1 MSSSQMLLKLSG
13 RLWGALSPSDRRIG
27 LDRPSEGGKVTSEQ
41 LYLRARALSRIGD
54 KALIID
60 ILKQAHSLD
69 PQFSD
74 ALEAQGEALDL
85 SGDSHAAVGR
95 YELARSIRRTARRG
109 TPDRHYVWRQ
119 LRPSTAEVL
128 AYGSVIKSL
137 RKHALPYLARGNAY
151 LVGGRP
157 QEAIA
162 DYDRAFGLLGPSP
175 EVLALKG
182 EALVGMGRYDEAA
195 ELFDTVLAAR
205 PSDFDAL
212 NSRGIAR
219 MALGRVIDAN
229 DDWKRQREIMKG
241 RPAANAYS
249 ALRMADYE
257 ATLACLEQVPHRDKK
272 DPYWSLYVLSMS
284 LRLRRGQPEVS
295 ARADDGW
302 PGLLVAYLQGN
313 ATADEV
319 LALADTPSRQGEAQF
334 QFGVLASVRDPAVA
348 RRCWQCVVDVCP
360 PTLVEYAAARNEL
373 ARLGS

>member
-1 MSSSQMLLKLSG
+1 MSSSQMLLKISG
-13 RLWGALSPSDRRIG
+13 RLWDVLRPDGARSGPRALHQAHQESPER
-27 LDRPSEGGKVTSEQ
+27 
-41 LYLRARALSRIGD
+41 LYLRARAQFRNGD
-54 KALIID
+54 KGAVLD
-60 ILKQAHSLD
+60 LLKQAHALD

-85 SGDSHAAVGR
+85 SGDWNAAIGR

-109 TPDRHYVWRQ
+109 APDRHYVWRQ
-119 LRPSTAEVL
+119 LRPSTAEVF

-151 LVGGRP
+151 LVGGRAE
-157 QEAIA
+157 EAMA
-162 DYDRAFGLLGPSP
+162 DYERAYRLLKPSR

-219 MALGRVIDAN
+219 MALGRVTDAN
-229 DDWKRQREIMKG
+229 ADWKRQRQIMKG

-257 ATLACLEQVPHRDKK
+257 AALAFLDQVAPSDKE
-272 DPYWSLYVLSMS
+272 DFYWGLYVLSMS
-284 LRLRRGQPEVS
+284 LRLRREPPTVLG
-295 ARADDGW
+295 RADDGW

-319 LALADTPSRQGEAQF
+319 LARADTPSRQGEAQF

-373 ARLGS
+373 ARLGN

>member
-1 MSSSQMLLKLSG
+1 MSGSQILLKLSD
-13 RLWGALSPSDRRIG
+13 RLWSSLRPNDRRIA
-27 LDRPSEGGKVTSEQ
+27 LQQPREGRKITSEQ
-41 LYLRARALSRIGD
+41 LYLRARAMSRMGD
-54 KALIID
+54 KRLVIET
-60 ILKQAHSLD
+60 LREAHSLD

-85 SGDSHAAVGR
+85 SGDWDAAIGR

-109 TPDRHYVWRQ
+109 APDRHYVWRQ

-151 LVGGRP
+151 LVGGRAE
-157 QEAIA
+157 EAMA
-162 DYDRAFGLLGPSP
+162 DYERAYRLLKPSR

-257 ATLACLEQVPHRDKK
+257 ATLACLEQVPHRDKE

-319 LALADTPSRQGEAQF
+319 LARADTPSRQGEAQF

-373 ARLGS
+373 ARLGN